1 MNFRRGIRR
10 EEPEIN
16 LIPMID
22 LLLVILIFLVVSTT
36 YARFTELGLTLPSAS
51 VQPRAD
57 KRKEIVVAVSRDGRY
72 SVDGRASA
80 PGDARTLATSFLEAA
95 GADRDPAIVIH
106 ADAAA
111 PHQSVVHV
119 LEGARLAGFGRIAF
133 AAQAGAAA
141 GASR

>member
-1 MNFRRGIRR
+1 MNFRRGMRR

-22 LLLVILIFLVVSTT
+22 LLLVILIFLVLSTT
-36 YARFTELGLTLPSAS
+36 YARFTELGVSLPSAS
-51 VQPRAD
+51 AQPHAD
-57 KRKEIVVAVSRDGRY
+57 RRKEIVIAVTRDGRY
-72 SVDGRASA
+72 SVDGRTSA
-80 PGDARTLATSFLEAA
+80 PADAGTLASGLLEAA
-95 GADRDPAIVIH
+95 GSDRDPAIVIH

-111 PHQSVVHV
+111 PHQSVVRV

-133 AAQAGAAA
+133 AAQTGA